1 MRVLIA
7 DDEPFAR
14 QRLMMLL
21 QAEPDVDIVGECV
34 NGADVADRLA
44 TDPADLVFLDVQMP
58 GMDGFE
64 ALEKIGGADLPL
76 VVFVTAYDQH
86 ALRAFEVRAFDYLLK
101 PFDLARLKQTLQR
114 ARVQLQ
120 RVKQHAGHEKVLEM
134 LEHLQGRPAARDRFA
149 IKNGGRI
156 YFLSAGDVDWIEA
169 EHNYVRIH
177 ASGEAHL
184 LRERLSVLEQE
195 LDNKRFRRIHR
206 STIVNIDRIRE
217 LQPWFRGDYVVIL
230 QNGQQLTMSR
240 TFRENLKDLI
250 G

>member
-1 MRVLIA
+1 MRILIA

-14 QRLMMLL
+14 QRLSMLL
-21 QAEPDVDIVGECV
+21 RSEPDVEIVAECV
-34 NGADVADRLA
+34 NGEEAVELA
-44 TDPADLVFLDVQMP
+44 SREPLDLVLLDINMP
-58 GMDGFE
+58 GLDGFQTM
-64 ALEKIGGADLPL
+64 AKVVGGELPL
-76 VVFVTAYDQH
+76 VVFITAFDQH

-101 PFDLARLKQTLQR
+101 PFDSARLKQTIQR

-120 RVKQHAGHEKVLEM
+120 RMKQETGNQKVLAM
-134 LEHLQGRPAARDRFA
+134 LENMQGKPARDRFA

-156 YFLSAGDVDWIEA
+156 YFLSANDVDWIEA

-177 ASGEAHL
+177 ASGEAHM
-184 LRERLSVLEQE
+184 LRERLSALEQE
-195 LDNKRFRRIHR
+195 LDSRRFRRIHR
-206 STIVNIDRIRE
+206 SAIVNIDRIRE

-240 TFRENLKDLI
+240 TFRENLKDLL